1 MWTWTDLPLGLSA
14 SSPQLN
20 SFSSSSSIS
29 TGKEAA
35 VDFAFPLRPA
45 GIFGEDLGANMAAGY
60 FKSPAL
66 VHVQLPALDATQPT
80 YLVPSR
86 SALLPHTK
94 WLMIRTPHLVA
105 PEIYATSNDPNH
117 LRRNELPNHASKSM
131 IFSRSRH
138 QSISAQSLS
147 SYSVTPNKRSAVG
160 IICREMSSLDSSEKE
175 NRAPCVMI
183 PPSRSPMTNISSAR

>member
-1 MWTWTDLPLGLSA
+1 MWTWTNLPLGLSA

-29 TGKEAA
+29 TGREAA

-45 GIFGEDLGANMAAGY
+45 GILGEDLGANMAAGY

-66 VHVQLPALDATQPT
+66 VHVHAIAGPRRRAA
-80 YLVPSR
+80 YVR
-86 SALLPHTK
+86 LLPHTK
-94 WLMIRTPHLVA
+94 WLTIRTPRLVA
-105 PEIYATSNDPNH
+105 PKIYVMSSDSDH
-117 LRRNELPNHASKSM
+117 LRRNELPNHAIKST
-131 IFSRSRH
+131 IFLMSRH
-138 QSISAQSLS
+138 KSTSALSLT

-175 NRAPCVMI
+175 DRAPCVMI
-183 PPSRSPMTNISSAR
+183 PPSRSSVTNTSSARWRS

>member
-29 TGKEAA
+29 TGREAA

-45 GIFGEDLGANMAAGY
+45 GILGEDLGANMAAGY

-66 VHVQLPALDATQPT
+66 VHVQLIAGGPP
-80 YLVPSR
+80 R
-86 SALLPHTK
+86 SGQLLPRTK
-94 WLMIRTPHLVA
+94 WLMIRTPRLAA
-105 PEIYATSNDPNH
+105 PEIYATSSDPLLPDH
-117 LRRNELPNHASKSM
+117 LRRNELSNHAIKST

-138 QSISAQSLS
+138 LNIFALSLS
-147 SYSVTPNKRSAVG
+147 RFSVTPNKRNAVG
-160 IICREMSSLDSSEKE
+160 IICWEMSLLDSSEKE
-175 NRAPCVMI
+175 NRAPYVVI
-183 PPSRSPMTNISSAR
+183 QTSRSLMTNISSARWRS